1 MKSFILMFLG
11 FLFIM
16 CPFTI
21 IIGIYLI
28 DKGLNEIEKEIKN
41 DRRKI

>member
-1 MKSFILMFLG
+1 MKGFILMFLG
-11 FLFIM
+11 FLFVM

-28 DKGLNEIEKEIKN
+28 DKGSNEIVKEIKN
-41 DRRKI
+41 E

>member
-28 DKGLNEIEKEIKN
+28 NKGLNEIAKEIKN
-41 DRRKI
+41 GQE

>member
-1 MKSFILMFLG
+1 MKSFITTFVG
-11 FLFIM
+11 FLFVM

-41 DRRKI
+41 EKRN